1 LGINLD
7 TLILGGIL
15 ITMDDERGIVKE
27 GSVLIRDNKIAFV
40 GSRSE
45 GESFS
50 ADRVIDAK
58 GKYILPGFINMHCH
72 MFQVLL
78 RTVGADMMLLDWLKK
93 AIWPIVPKMSFE
105 DVYNGAVLAIA
116 ENIKSGVTTIVEM
129 HYGNPHF
136 DAVLKAFED
145 TKIRGFLSRGFYE
158 IEAYEPLREKAEDV
172 LDDLKRLME
181 KYDNVMP
188 GPMHPCFVSNDL
200 LVATKELANRFSRNY
215 YTHLAESEPDVQLLV
230 KREGKRDA
238 ELLYDLGILDEK
250 FIGVHACK
258 LNDKEISYL
267 GETKSNT
274 VHCPT
279 SNMYIADGVSPVIEL
294 ANKGVNVCLATDG
307 PASTGRQDFFSE
319 MKTTALL
326 HKAYHE
332 DPAIITAKDVLK
344 MATVNGARALG
355 IKAGVIKKEYLA
367 DLIILD
373 MWKVHT
379 VHSYDPIGAVV
390 YSATPENV
398 DTVIVDGR
406 ILMEGRR
413 LTLLDEERV
422 LKRGYETAEKLV
434 SGK

>member
-1 LGINLD
+1 LD
-7 TLILGGIL
+7 TLILGGTL

-136 DAVLKAFED
+136 EAVLKAFEN

-200 LVATKELANRFSRNY
+200 LVATKELANRFGRNY

-267 GETKSNT
+267 GETRSNT

-319 MKTTALL
+319 MKAAALL
-326 HKAYHE
+326 HKVYHE

-344 MATVNGARALG
+344 MATVNGAWALG
-355 IKAGVIKKEYLA
+355 IKAGVIKEGYLA

-406 ILMEGRR
+406 ILMEGRN
-413 LTLLDEERV
+413 LTILDEDKI